1 VYLIFIDCKNKWHNQ
16 IKYSQWQF
24 SMACCKQGQA
34 GCSTYFPKGAFQ
46 NVGRLR
52 VYISSVENSDNSSK
66 SELEWISDATI
77 SSSRGLLLFFPD
89 GFGLATHNL
98 ILADLFASRGWCTMV
113 VDYFEGLVSHPGYD
127 SSDERKSCTDLEQG
141 KRSRSHFSYAIDLD
155 RSSLQKMQT
164 KSMLSTCPHGLSVTT
179 TQKSTRR

>member
-1 VYLIFIDCKNKWHNQ
+1 
-16 IKYSQWQF
+16 
-24 SMACCKQGQA
+24 
-34 GCSTYFPKGAFQ
+34 
-46 NVGRLR
+46 

-77 SSSRGLLLFFPD
+77 SSSRGLLLFYPD

-127 SSDERKSCTDLEQG
+127 SSNERKSCTDLEQG
-141 KRSRSHFSYAIDLD
+141 KLSRSHFSYAIDLE
-155 RSSLQKMQT
+155 RSSLKKMQT
-164 KSMLSTCPHGLSVTT
+164 KSMRSTCPHGLSVTT
-179 TQKSTRR
+179 TQKSTRQ